1 MSLYKR
7 GGVYWSYVW
16 KDGVRYAKS
25 TGTDKIR
32 AAQDFD
38 RKHKIELDLKACRPS
53 ELNPE
58 MKFGELFARFLAD
71 GEVKQFHIER
81 SRAFLPYF
89 AEVPIGE
96 ITKNE
101 ITRYRKERRK
111 QKKLTETTL
120 NRDVEVIRHVL
131 FWAVEERILPA
142 NPLARTRLPRARR
155 IKRPI
160 LSLAEEDLLLKAAA
174 PHLKGIIIAAVDT
187 GMRRGELLSQAWED
201 VDFFRKLLVVT
212 KSKTAEGESREM
224 PLTARLLELLNA
236 VRKARGRIFTFDD
249 QPIRSVKRAWRTA
262 VRKSGIRHFR
272 FKDLR
277 TSFNSRLIE
286 AGVIKDVRMEL
297 MGHSRNEDTNDLYS
311 QIELP
316 LLRQAIGKLDAWA
329 ELHRS
334 ALAQPEPPNSS
345 PIEIPQMTEGTVL
358 Q

>member
-1 MSLYKR
+1 MSLFKR

-16 KDGVRYAKS
+16 KDGIRYAKS

-38 RKHKIELDLKACRPS
+38 RKHKIELDLKASRPT

-58 MKFGELFARFLAD
+58 MKFGELFSRFLVD
-71 GEVKQFHIER
+71 GEVKPFHIGR
-81 SRAFLPYF
+81 SKVFLPYF
-89 AEVPIGE
+89 AEMPIGD

-101 ITRYRKERRK
+101 IIRYRKERHK

-142 NPLARTRLPRARR
+142 NPLARSRLPRARR

-160 LSLAEEDLLLKAAA
+160 LSIGEEELLLAVAA
-174 PHLKGIIIAAVDT
+174 PHLRAITMAALDT
-187 GMRRGELLSQAWED
+187 GMRRGELLSQRWED
-201 VDFFRKLLVVT
+201 IDFFRKVLTVT
-212 KSKTAEGESREM
+212 KSKTAEGESREL
-224 PLTARLLELLNA
+224 PLTKRLFEFFSAN
-236 VRKARGRIFTFDD
+236 RKAKGSIFTFGNE
-249 QPIRSVKRAWRTA
+249 PIKGIKTAWRTA
-262 VRKSGIRHFR
+262 IKKSGIRHFR

-316 LLRQAIGKLDAWA
+316 LLREAIAKLEAWA
-329 ELHRS
+329 ELHRK
-334 ALAQPEPPNSS
+334 ALPAPPAQVPPVTQILET
-345 PIEIPQMTEGTVL
+345 PVTAVL

>member
-16 KDGVRYAKS
+16 KNGIRYAKS

-38 RKHKIELDLKACRPS
+38 RKHKIELDMKASRPA

-71 GEVKQFHIER
+71 GEVKQWHIDR
-81 SRAFLPYF
+81 SKVFLPYF
-89 AEVPIGE
+89 AEKPIGE

-101 ITRYRKERRK
+101 IIRYRKERHK
-111 QKKLTETTL
+111 QKKLTETTI

-142 NPLARTRLPRARR
+142 NPLARSRLPRARR

-160 LSLAEEDLLLKAAA
+160 MSVKEEDQLLAVAV
-174 PHLKGIIIAAVDT
+174 PHLKRIIICAVDT
-187 GMRRGELLSQAWED
+187 GMRRGEILAQRWQD
-201 VDFFRKLLVVT
+201 IDFFRGVLVVT
-212 KSKTAEGESREM
+212 KSKTAEGESREL
-224 PLTARLLELLNA
+224 PLTKRLLKLFSQEKQPKGL
-236 VRKARGRIFTFDD
+236 IFTFGNE
-249 QPIRSVKRAWRTA
+249 PIKGIKTAWRTA
-262 VRKSGIRHFR
+262 LKKSGIRQFR

-277 TSFNSRLIE
+277 TTFNSRLIE

-297 MGHSRNEDTNDLYS
+297 MGHSRNDDTNDLYS

-316 LLRQAIGKLDAWA
+316 TLREAVAKLEAWADLHRQAAA
-329 ELHRS
+329 VEE
-334 ALAQPEPPNSS
+334 PETQLTTTPMQ
-345 PIEIPQMTEGTVL
+345 EAVL
-358 Q
+358 MQ